1 MAFCKHKHTLRMAN
15 IDASTPQL
23 KVVKEWLDAIT
34 SLDVSKVVP
43 LISKDFK
50 YQSLP
55 HVTEL
60 LEIRD
65 QARDAHLPWLKG
77 LMALCTK
84 AEVCIQLRKITFN
97 LAV

>member
-1 MAFCKHKHTLRMAN
+1 MAN

-34 SLDVSKVVP
+34 FLDISRVVP

-55 HVTEL
+55 HATEL
-60 LEIRD
+60 LEIHD
-65 QARDAHLPWLKG
+65 QARDAHVPWLKG
-77 LMALCTK
+77 ILALITK
-84 AEVCIQLRKITFN
+84 TEVCIQRRKTAFN